1 MVVALLGWSWS
12 MASAGPLED
21 VPVAKAEPVAS
32 RSVVYLAHDPSAI
45 DHLEEEAEPIGRMVG
60 PETMKFTGWQQLT
73 AEYAKQFGL
82 EK

>member
-45 DHLEEEAEPIGRMVG
+45 DHLEEEAEPIGRMVDAVVVA
-60 PETMKFTGWQQLT
+60 TTQAVTIATHL
-73 AEYAKQFGL
+73 
-82 EK
+82 